1 MKVLRKILTALIIIA
16 AVLLAIFFAG
26 RYGWK
31 LGGFRAC
38 QGAGI
43 SSVEVNEKAVHITGF
58 YPGSFP
64 EGFCGYYAR
73 EQDNKLY
80 VGFRF
85 SAVFGFFETGNFDV
99 TIPVK
104 GEIDEVI
111 LKTRMNE
118 TSVWNAQTG
127 FLSQSEQYG
136 VYVKPERN
144 DVYSISM
151 SYDCFSGGVGHAD
164 STAID
169 SGKYFF
175 MDNDIMIASKEADAP
190 VPFTITA
197 KNADGTEVAF
207 GEFAFDANMEKM
219 YLIVTSDGRILED
232 KDYEE

>member
-1 MKVLRKILTALIIIA
+1 MKVLKKILTALIIIA

-31 LGGFRAC
+31 LEGFRAC

-118 TSVWNAQTG
+118 TSVWNAQATK
-127 FLSQSEQYG
+127 SWE
-136 VYVKPERN
+136 
-144 DVYSISM
+144 
-151 SYDCFSGGVGHAD
+151 
-164 STAID
+164 T
-169 SGKYFF
+169 
-175 MDNDIMIASKEADAP
+175 SK
-190 VPFTITA
+190 I
-197 KNADGTEVAF
+197 
-207 GEFAFDANMEKM
+207 
-219 YLIVTSDGRILED
+219 ILNF
-232 KDYEE
+232 